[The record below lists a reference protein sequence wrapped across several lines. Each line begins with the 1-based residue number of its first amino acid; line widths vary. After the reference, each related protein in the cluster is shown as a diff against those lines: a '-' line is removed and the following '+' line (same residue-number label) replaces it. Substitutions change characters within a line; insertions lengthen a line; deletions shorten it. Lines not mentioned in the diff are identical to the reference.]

1 MRRRAIDLYLGAALG
16 MLPHINTLAPRTRK
30 SDKPRDPDVS
40 RELIAKAEAK
50 RSRKAARRAALAGK
64 EDK

>member
-16 MLPHINTLAPRTRK
+16 MLPHINAIAPQRPA
-30 SDKPRDPDVS
+30 DKPRDPDVS

-64 EDK
+64 ESK